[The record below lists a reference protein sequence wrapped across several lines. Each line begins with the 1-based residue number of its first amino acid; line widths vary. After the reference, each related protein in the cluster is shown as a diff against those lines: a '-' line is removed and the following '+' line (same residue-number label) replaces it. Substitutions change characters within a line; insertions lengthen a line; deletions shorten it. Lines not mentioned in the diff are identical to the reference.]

1 MKINY
6 FKNKIFV
13 FLIKSCFIFGIFFN
27 FTNITYAIETYIPL
41 ETVNIGEFI
50 YNDDYTPTADDCTID
65 IYSPSLVSLVSATMT
80 DEGAVAVTG
89 WHYYTYIIPATE
101 GKYPTYIT
109 CGSVPTGDLFKLDKT
124 FIVKAPSVTST
135 DISGAVTTINSNTD
149 TKTSSLATSAVLALV
164 KASTDTINWS
174 DITSLP
180 ANVWTYSTRTLTSL
194 ASVATDIWSATTR
207 TLTSLVLSP
216 WTVSTSDFGTISAGN
231 TYFATVTTIYNGTLT
246 DSANLPTITIYD
258 ANRNVVVSGVSMT
271 RNSVGTYGYSYL
283 TDVNAAGGVWESVI
297 SATVE
302 TGKILSGNDY
312 WNVTTSPPQVI
323 INSISDDTIPSIGA
337 NVTIT
342 NEGLSG
348 YEYQYE
354 WCVTTDASDPC
365 GGGNDV
371 FTAFAAKYINP
382 GEDFNTT
389 LTATVPNIG
398 DYYFRVKVIY
408 GIESSSASRSFT
420 AIVPNSSSGGSKSG
434 GSIVVLPEASKCKIK
449 GDFNCDSKVN
459 SIDFSILLYFWKTT
473 LPFKNKYVDMNKDN
487 KVDSVDFSIFL
498 YNWGK

>member
-1 MKINY
+1 VKINN

-13 FLIKSCFIFGIFFN
+13 FLIEGCFIFGIFLN

-65 IYSPSLVSLVSATMT
+65 IYSPSLVSLVSTTMT

-89 WHYYTYIIPATE
+89 WHYHTYIIPATE

-135 DISGAVTTINSNTD
+135 DISGAVTTINSNVD
-149 TKTSSLATSAVLALV
+149 SKTSPLATSSVLALV
-164 KASTDTINWS
+164 KASTDTINWT

-180 ANVWTYSTRTLTSL
+180 ANVWTYSARTLTSL
-194 ASVATDIWSATTR
+194 VSIASDIWGATTR
-207 TLTSLVLSP
+207 TLTSLP
-216 WTVSTSDFGTISAGN
+216 WTVNMSNFGTISAGN

-246 DSANLPTITIYD
+246 DSANLPTITVYD
-258 ANRNVVVSGVSMT
+258 ANRNIVVSGVPMT
-271 RNSVGTYGYSYL
+271 RTSAGTYGYSYL
-283 TDVNAAGGVWESVI
+283 TDVNAAGGVWESKI
-297 SATVE
+297 SADVE
-302 TGKILSGNDY
+302 ASKTLSGNDY

-323 INSISDDTIPSIGA
+323 INSISDDTVPSIGA

-354 WCVTTDASDPC
+354 WCVTTTDLDPC
-365 GGGNDV
+365 GGGNDI

-382 GEDFNTT
+382 GEDFNTI
-389 LTATVPNIG
+389 LTGTVPNQG
-398 DYYFRVKVIY
+398 DYYFRVKVSY

-420 AIVPNSSSGGSKSG
+420 AITSNSNSGSGGSSG
-434 GSIVVLPEASKCKIK
+434 GSIVLPKPSKCSIK
-449 GDFNCDSKVN
+449 GDFNCDGKIN
-459 SIDFSILLYFWKTT
+459 SIDFSILIYYFLRTT
-473 LPFKNKYVDMNKDN
+473 LPFKNQYVDMNKDN